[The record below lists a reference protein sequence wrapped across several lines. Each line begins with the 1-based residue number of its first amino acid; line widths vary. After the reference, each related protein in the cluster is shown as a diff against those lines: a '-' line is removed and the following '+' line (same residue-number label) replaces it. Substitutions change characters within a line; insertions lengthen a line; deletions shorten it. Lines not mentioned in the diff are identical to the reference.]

1 MRNDADREPQIQDST
16 PTFVFLPGLGADHRL
31 FKYQTAAFP
40 NSYAAD
46 WIDSLPNESLEQ
58 YAVRFAEAIRTELNQ
73 RPPAPIV
80 VCGLSLGG
88 MIAPYVAHELG
99 AVGYVLLC
107 SIRRPQEF
115 PRLGYL
121 DWYFMRHCP
130 PLRLVRV
137 FVIQHIV
144 KVFLF
149 FGLLRWFIPLEEIK
163 VLKQM
168 TKMPARRF
176 AGLARMMFD
185 WAYRRREETESS
197 LFSGPTLHI
206 HGTRDPLLPI
216 RLTNPDIRIEGGGH
230 TLSTT
235 HAEQINEM
243 LGQFVEQLTKS
254 D

>member
-1 MRNDADREPQIQDST
+1 MTNPS

-46 WIDSLPNESLEQ
+46 WIDPLPGESLEQ
-58 YAVRFAEAIRTELNQ
+58 YAVRFAETIRLELNQ
-73 RPPAPIV
+73 RPSAPVI

-107 SIRRPQEF
+107 SICRPQEF
-115 PRLGYL
+115 PRRYYL
-121 DWYFMRHCP
+121 DWYFLRHFP

-137 FVIQHIV
+137 FMIQHIA
-144 KVFLF
+144 KMLLLS
-149 FGLLRWFIPLEEIK
+149 GLLRWFLPLEEVK
-163 VLKQM
+163 VLHQM
-168 TKMPARRF
+168 TKMPAHRF

-185 WAYRRREETESS
+185 WAYRRRDGIEPSP
-197 LFSGPTLHI
+197 FSGPMLHI

-216 RLTNPDIRIEGGGH
+216 RLTNPDICIKGGGH

-235 HAEQINEM
+235 HAEQINTLLE
-243 LGQFVEQLTKS
+243 QFVAELTK
-254 D
+254 